1 VALACLRDTA
11 PSSIADSHIFTPCIE
26 RDYDERQLKAGIPL
40 EKASSQMSAISLK
53 LKYPEQIS
61 PMPIF
66 RGSLKSTFIYRAD
79 RAEGKGDPGIQFCKF
94 MN

>member
-1 VALACLRDTA
+1 
-11 PSSIADSHIFTPCIE
+11 
-26 RDYDERQLKAGIPL
+26 
-40 EKASSQMSAISLK
+40 MSAISLK